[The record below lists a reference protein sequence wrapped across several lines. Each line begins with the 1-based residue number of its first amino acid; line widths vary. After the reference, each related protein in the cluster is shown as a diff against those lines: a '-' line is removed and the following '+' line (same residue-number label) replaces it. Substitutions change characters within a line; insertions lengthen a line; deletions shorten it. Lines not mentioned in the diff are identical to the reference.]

1 MEIEYIKNI
10 KSQLQN
16 EIFFIEQIISNY
28 SSYYNVLLKN
38 EDIDNHY
45 SNFDITTYQSQIE
58 KNKDT
63 ISKLDEQLKKLC
75 KHNIIYDDIDIDY
88 GENTKQICYCEY
100 CELNF

>member
-16 EIFFIEQIISNY
+16 EIFFIEQIICNY
-28 SSYYNVLLKN
+28 IEHNSILLKN
-38 EDIDNHY
+38 KIMDNHY
-45 SNFDITTYQSQIE
+45 CNFDITKYKSQIE

-75 KHNIIYDDIDIDY
+75 KHNIIFDQIDLDY
-88 GENTKQICYCEY
+88 GEMQKQICYCEY

>member
-38 EDIDNHY
+38 EAIDNHY
-45 SNFDITTYQSQIE
+45 SIFDITTYQSQIE
-58 KNKDT
+58 KNKNT

-75 KHNIIYDDIDIDY
+75 KHNIIYDDIDIV
-88 GENTKQICYCEY
+88 I
-100 CELNF
+100 